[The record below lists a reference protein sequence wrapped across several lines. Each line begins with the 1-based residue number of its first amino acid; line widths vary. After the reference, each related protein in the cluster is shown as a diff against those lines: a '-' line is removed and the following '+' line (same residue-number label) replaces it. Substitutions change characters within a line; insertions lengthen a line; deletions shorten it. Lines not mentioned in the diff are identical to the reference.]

1 MNKIEILAPVGN
13 MEVLEAAIQAGCDAI
28 YCAMPDF
35 GARAYAQNFTVE
47 EMQRVIDRCH
57 LLDIKV
63 HVTMNTLLFESE
75 MERAYNQAKLLH
87 EMGVDALIV
96 QDLGLIHLLHER
108 LPNLVIHAS
117 TQLSITNPKQIE
129 QLKKLGVKRVVLARE
144 CTKEQIA
151 ACVQTGMEIETF
163 VHGAICICYS
173 GQCLFSSLKYGRSGN
188 RGMCAQPCRM
198 PYTLYQDGTEVKT
211 QGNYL
216 LSPKDLSLIEQAKE
230 LQDLGIC
237 SIKIEGRMKS
247 KEYVYEAVS
256 KVKKV
261 LEGGTLD
268 QKDQKELKV
277 VYNRGFSIGHYQDQ
291 RGYDLMN
298 TKTCNHQGIPIGKV
312 IANKKGRV
320 WVRLNDRLNQNDGI
334 RLEMHGC
341 RVNYIYDAKDRL
353 VSYGSPG
360 EVISISFDKKVP
372 VKTQVLKTTDFKLQ
386 KEVEQKVQDAARKI
400 KVHCQ
405 LSCKGIGHP
414 LVCQLSQKDLFVS
427 VQSDELADRA
437 KNCPTDEKTLIKQFS
452 KTKDTC
458 LEIDSFDFDLEGD
471 FYFSL
476 SALNHLRKKAVDAFF
491 QEKTK
496 EKEILEK
503 PYDVHLAP
511 VSLSEKLWVSEG
523 MDSKR
528 KDIADLR
535 YNITNSYALA
545 CLLHL
550 GFQGAILSLE
560 CKDQDVEDLM
570 KAFCTRYGF
579 RAPVMVYL
587 YGKRRL
593 MIMKH
598 CVINTLC
605 KDGKRRNCALC
616 HTHTFVLQGKDG
628 QKYRL
633 MGDAHCHMCVF
644 ENEAYNALSKR
655 EVYQKMGVPGFAVFF
670 LDEATVLKDKIME
683 DFKAPA

>member
-277 VYNRGFSIGHYQDQ
+277 VYNRGFSTGHYQDQ

-334 RLEMHGC
+334 RLGMHGC

-360 EVISISFDKKVP
+360 EVISIPFDKKVP
-372 VKTQVLKTTDFKLQ
+372 VQTHVLKTTDFKLQ

-414 LVCQLSQKDLFVS
+414 LVCQLSQKDLFVD

-458 LEIDSFDFDLEGD
+458 LEIDRFDFDLEGD

-503 PYDVHLAP
+503 PYDVHLDP

-560 CKDQDVEDLM
+560 CKDQDIEDLM

-579 RAPVMVYL
+579 TAPVMVTL

>member
-216 LSPKDLSLIEQAKE
+216 LSPKDLSLIEQVRE
-230 LQDLGIC
+230 LQDLGVV
-237 SIKIEGRMKS
+237 SVKIEGRMKS

-261 LEGGTLD
+261 LEGGKLD

-277 VYNRGFSIGHYQDQ
+277 VYNRGFSTGHYQDQ

-320 WVRLNDRLNQNDGI
+320 WIRLQDRLNQNDGI
-334 RLEMHGC
+334 RLGIHGC

-414 LVCQLSQKDLFVS
+414 LVCRLSQKDLFVD

-458 LEIDSFDFDLEGD
+458 LEIDRFDFDLEGD

-496 EKEILEK
+496 EKEIFEK

-511 VSLSEKLWVSEG
+511 VSLPEKLWVLEG

-560 CKDQDVEDLM
+560 CKDQDIEDLM
-570 KAFCTRYGF
+570 KAFCARYGF
-579 RAPVMVYL
+579 TAPVMVTL

-605 KDGKRRNCALC
+605 KDGKRTNCALC

-633 MGDAHCHMCVF
+633 MGDAHCHMCIF